1 MAFHFSLAA
10 VLMVRENAKKRA
22 EQDLNT
28 VQLEI
33 GRITRQIESFEID
46 IANTHKARERAM
58 QEPTPG
64 GELHSFEHR
73 VKGIAE
79 ARKQLLAILQSL
91 ELERERKMKVYHV
104 AHRNLETIVEMLN
117 DQRTAHDQTQNRNE
131 QKQLDDIFAA
141 RAIKDT
147 NSN

>member
-22 EQDLNT
+22 EQDLNA

-33 GRITRQIESFEID
+33 GRITRQIEKSDTD
-46 IANTHKARERAM
+46 IANTHRARERAM
-58 QEPTPG
+58 QEPVPG
-64 GELHSFEHR
+64 GELQSFEQR

-79 ARKQLLAILQSL
+79 AKKQLLSHLQTL
-91 ELERERKMKVYHV
+91 ELERESKMKIYHA
-104 AHRNLETIVEMLN
+104 AHRGLETIVEMLEE
-117 DQRTAHDQTQNRNE
+117 QRTAHDQEQNRNE

-141 RAIKDT
+141 RAIKET